1 MYGVRMFIDEANIF
15 VKAGDGGNGCVS
27 FRREKHV
34 PRGGPNGGNGGR
46 GGSVIIRTDEQMATL
61 LDMTQRARYLGE
73 NGRPGSGK
81 RRQGKSG
88 EDVVIRVPAGTI
100 IRDRDRGNV
109 LRDLTRPGEE
119 VRVARGGRG
128 GRGNKAFATA
138 TDQTPRHAE
147 EGKPGEERWLQL
159 ELKLIADVGLVGLPN
174 AGKSTL
180 LSRMSSAHPK
190 IADYPF
196 TTLQPQLGIV
206 EGPDY
211 VRFVMA
217 DIPGLLE
224 GAHQGIGLGDE
235 FLRHIERTRLIL
247 HIVDA
252 APGEGAPPP
261 DEAYRVVRQ
270 ELAAYSADLGGRP
283 EIVVANKMD
292 LTGAELG
299 VKVLRGI
306 VDNELCA
313 VSAAVGTGLDDLT
326 RRISRLITELRQPSP
341 DA

>member
-1 MYGVRMFIDEANIF
+1 
-15 VKAGDGGNGCVS
+15 
-27 FRREKHV
+27 
-34 PRGGPNGGNGGR
+34 
-46 GGSVIIRTDEQMATL
+46 IRADEQLATL
-61 LDMTQRARYLGE
+61 LDMTQRARYVAE

-81 RRQGKSG
+81 RRHGKSG
-88 EDVVIRVPAGTI
+88 QDVIVRVPVGTI
-100 IRDRDRGNV
+100 VRDRDRGNV
-109 LRDLTRPGEE
+109 LRDLTHAQEE
-119 VRVARGGRG
+119 VCVARGGRG

-147 EGKPGEERWLQL
+147 EGKPGEERWLHL

-206 EGPDY
+206 SGPDY

-224 GAHQGIGLGDE
+224 GAHEGIGLGDE

-247 HIVDA
+247 HVIDA
-252 APGEGAPPP
+252 APAEGAPTP
-261 DEAYRVVRQ
+261 DEAYRIVRR
-270 ELAAYSADLGGRP
+270 EIAAYSSDLTGRP

-292 LTGAELG
+292 LTGAELS
-299 VKVLRGI
+299 VKTLRAVVGTT
-306 VDNELCA
+306 ELCA
-313 VSAAVGTGLDDLT
+313 VSAVVGTGLNDLI
-326 RRISRLITELRQPSP
+326 RRISQRVKELRQTVP
-341 DA
+341 DGR